1 MAESKSKKPSS
12 RAKPRAAKSTGKA
25 TARTKSVKPAAK
37 AKAAKGPASKPKSAK
52 AAAKPKSA
60 KTTRTPPAKA
70 KSAAKQAARPK
81 AKAKPKAPSVRKAR
95 IEKPSPPVARAK
107 PRPPQIGRD
116 WSATLFLPKT
126 DFPMKAGLPEREPE
140 LLKRWARL
148 RLYDRMREEAM
159 GREKFIL
166 HDGPPYANG
175 HLHIG
180 HALNKILKDVINRSQ
195 SMMGKDANY
204 VPGWDCHGLPIE
216 WKIEEENYRAK
227 GKTKP
232 DLSDPAAMIAFRRE
246 CRAYAQHWLE
256 VQREEFKRLG
266 VEGDWDHPYTTMS
279 FDAEATIASELMKFA
294 MNGTLYRG
302 SKPVMW
308 SVVEKTALAEAE
320 VEYQEITSPAI
331 YVKFPAFSVVSG
343 VIDESAGA
351 AAYELVH
358 LNASVLIWTTTPWTI
373 PGNRAISFSPSINY
387 ALYRVSAPDDENT
400 PRWAREGDHYV
411 VADSLGESVMRAARV
426 PDGGWRRVR
435 PVTST
440 ELSCLVCSHPL
451 RNANLGGY
459 DFEVPLLAGEHVT
472 EDTGTGF
479 VHTAPGHGTEDYEI
493 WKANERS
500 LRLRGIVVGIPFT
513 IGADGRFTSEAPGFK
528 DNRVINDSGEW
539 GDANKAVIAALE
551 GAHMLVA
558 RKPHKHDY
566 PHSWRSK
573 KPVIFRATP
582 QWFIAMDKDIEEKP
596 DTLRDRGLEA
606 IGKTS
611 WVPPQGENRIR
622 GMVETRPD
630 WVVSRQR
637 AWGVPITM
645 FMHKTRPEVIPNPTF
660 PKAGE
665 LIDRIVAAFA
675 REGADAW
682 FEDGAKQRF
691 LGGLVDDPAEWEKVD
706 DILDVWFDSG
716 STHAFVLEV
725 RPDLAWPASLYLEG
739 SDQHRGWFQSSLL
752 EACGTRGR
760 APFEAVLTHGFVV
773 DEDGRKM
780 SKSLG
785 NVVAPQDIIR
795 QSGAE
800 ILRLWAM
807 SSDYAEDLR
816 IGPDIIKANVES
828 YRKLRNTLRFM
839 LGNLAHYEPSL
850 AVGYAEMPEL
860 ERYMLSRLAEL
871 DHLVRAGYEAFDFKR
886 VFHALL
892 NFCVNDL
899 SAFYFDIRKDAL
911 YCDPYDSVARRSAL
925 TVLDIVFGALTAWLA
940 PMLAFTME
948 EAWLNRFPGEASSV
962 HLRQFPAI
970 PSAWRDE
977 ALAEK
982 WRKVRTVRRV
992 VTGALEIERKEGR
1005 IGSSLEAAPK
1015 VYIADRD
1022 LREALAG
1029 VDLAEIAITSGAELF
1044 SGVGPEGA
1052 FRLEDVPG
1060 VAVVF
1065 ARAKGTKC
1073 ARSWKILEDVGAD
1086 SEFPELSLRDAEAV
1100 RQFDA
1105 RHPLAAE

>member
-1 MAESKSKKPSS
+1 MAKSKSKKPSS
-12 RAKPRAAKSTGKA
+12 RAKPKRAAKSTGKA

-37 AKAAKGPASKPKSAK
+37 AKAAKRPASKPKSAK

-60 KTTRTPPAKA
+60 KTTRMPQAIAKA
-70 KSAAKQAARPK
+70 AAKQAARPK
-81 AKAKPKAPSVRKAR
+81 AKAKPKAPPVRKAR
-95 IEKPSPPVARAK
+95 LERPSPPVARAK

-159 GREKFIL
+159 GREKFVL

-175 HLHIG
+175 HIHIG
-180 HALNKILKDVINRSQ
+180 TGLNKILKDVVTRSQ
-195 SMMGKDANY
+195 GMMGKDANY

-232 DLSDPAAMIAFRRE
+232 DLTDPSAMIAFRQE
-246 CRAYAQHWLE
+246 CRAYAQHWLD

-266 VEGDWDHPYTTMS
+266 IEGDWDHPYTTMS

-331 YVKFPAFSVVSG
+331 YVKFPLKFAGTGTHHPRVA
-343 VIDESAGA
+343 DEKDTYAEKLASA
-351 AAYELVH
+351 
-358 LNASVLIWTTTPWTI
+358 SILIWTTTPWTI
-373 PGNRAISFSPSINY
+373 PGNRAISYSPRIGY
-387 ALYRVSAPDDENT
+387 GLYEVQEVPAENWAKTGDRLVLADGLAESLRV
-400 PRWAREGDHYV
+400 
-411 VADSLGESVMRAARV
+411 AARV
-426 PDGGWRRVR
+426 ESWRRLGD
-435 PVTST
+435 VTAEMLRS
-440 ELSCLVCSHPL
+440 SVAKHPL
-451 RNANLGGY
+451 HDNGY
-459 DFEVPLLAGEHVT
+459 DFDVPLLAGEHVT

-479 VHTAPGHGTEDYEI
+479 VHTAPGHGTDDFEI
-493 WKANERS
+493 WAANEAT
-500 LRLRGIVVGIPFT
+500 LRQRGIDTKIPFT
-513 IGADGRFTSEAPGFK
+513 VDADGYFTKEAPGFEGR
-528 DNRVINDSGEW
+528 RVVDDKGKF
-539 GDANKAVIAALE
+539 GDANEAVIEALIK
-551 GAHMLVA
+551 ANALLA
-558 RKPHKHDY
+558 RARYKHDY

-573 KPVIFRATP
+573 KPVIFRNTP
-582 QWFIAMDKDIEEKP
+582 QWFIAMDSAIDADAP
-596 DTLRDRGLEA
+596 TDTLRHRALAA
-606 IGKTS
+606 ISETR

-622 GMVETRPD
+622 GMIDTKPD

-637 AWGVPITM
+637 AWGVPITV
-645 FMHKTRPEVIPNPTF
+645 FRHKESGRVIPGRDFN
-660 PKAGE
+660 ASGE
-665 LIDRIVAAFA
+665 LIDRIAAAFA

-682 FEDGAKQRF
+682 FEPGARERF
-691 LGGLVDDPAEWEKVD
+691 LGSLVDDPAEWEKVD

-773 DEDGRKM
+773 DEYGRKM

-785 NVVAPQDIIR
+785 NVVAPQDVIR

-871 DHLVRAGYEAFDFKR
+871 DQLVRAGYEAFDFKR

-962 HLRQFPAI
+962 HLRQFPAT

-982 WRKVRTVRRV
+982 WRKVRAVRRV

-1022 LREALAG
+1022 LRDALAG
-1029 VDLAEIAITSGAELF
+1029 VDLAEISITSGAELM
-1044 SGVGPEGA
+1044 SSAGPETA

-1086 SEFPELSLRDAEAV
+1086 PEFPELSLRDAEAV

>member
-1 MAESKSKKPSS
+1 MAQSKSKKPSS
-12 RAKPRAAKSTGKA
+12 RAKPKRAAKSTGKA

-37 AKAAKGPASKPKSAK
+37 AKAAKRPASKPKSAK

-60 KTTRTPPAKA
+60 KTTRTPQAIAKA
-70 KSAAKQAARPK
+70 AAKQAARPK
-81 AKAKPKAPSVRKAR
+81 AKAKPKAPPVRKAR
-95 IEKPSPPVARAK
+95 LERPSPPVARAK

-159 GREKFIL
+159 GREKFVL

-175 HLHIG
+175 HIHIG
-180 HALNKILKDVINRSQ
+180 TGLNKILKDVVTRSQ
-195 SMMGKDANY
+195 GMMGKDANY

-232 DLSDPAAMIAFRRE
+232 DLTDPSAMIAFRQE
-246 CRAYAQHWLE
+246 CRAYAQHWLD

-266 VEGDWDHPYTTMS
+266 IEGDWDHPYTTMS

-331 YVKFPAFSVVSG
+331 YVKFPLKFAG
-343 VIDESAGA
+343 TGTHHPRLADEKDTYAEKLASA
-351 AAYELVH
+351 
-358 LNASVLIWTTTPWTI
+358 SILIWTTTPWTI
-373 PGNRAISFSPSINY
+373 PGNRAISYSPRIGY
-387 ALYRVSAPDDENT
+387 GLYEVQEVPAEN
-400 PRWAREGDHYV
+400 WAKTGDRLV
-411 VADSLGESVMRAARV
+411 LADSLAESLRVAARAES
-426 PDGGWRRVR
+426 WRRLGD
-435 PVTST
+435 VTAEMLRS
-440 ELSCLVCSHPL
+440 SVAKHPL
-451 RNANLGGY
+451 HDNGY
-459 DFEVPLLAGEHVT
+459 DFDVPLLAGEHVT

-479 VHTAPGHGTEDYEI
+479 VHTAPGHGTDDFEI
-493 WKANERS
+493 WAANEAT
-500 LRLRGIVVGIPFT
+500 LRQRGIDTKIPFT
-513 IGADGRFTSEAPGFK
+513 VDADGYFTKEAPGFEGR
-528 DNRVINDSGEW
+528 RVVDDKGKF
-539 GDANKAVIAALE
+539 GDANEAVIEALIK
-551 GAHMLVA
+551 ANAVLA
-558 RKPHKHDY
+558 RARYKHDY

-573 KPVIFRATP
+573 KPVIFRNTP
-582 QWFIAMDKDIEEKP
+582 QWFIAMDSAIDADAP
-596 DTLRDRGLEA
+596 TDTLRHRALAA
-606 IGKTS
+606 ISETR
-611 WVPPQGENRIR
+611 WVPPQGENRIH
-622 GMVETRPD
+622 GMIDTKPD

-637 AWGVPITM
+637 AWGVPITV
-645 FMHKTRPEVIPNPTF
+645 FRHKESGRVIPGRDFN
-660 PKAGE
+660 ASGE
-665 LIDRIVAAFA
+665 LIDRIAAAFA

-682 FEDGAKQRF
+682 FEPGARERF
-691 LGGLVDDPAEWEKVD
+691 LGSLVDDPAEWEKVD

-773 DEDGRKM
+773 DEYGRKM

-785 NVVAPQDIIR
+785 NVVAPQDVIR

-871 DHLVRAGYEAFDFKR
+871 DQLVRAGYEAFDFKR

-899 SAFYFDIRKDAL
+899 SAFHFDIRKDAL

-962 HLRQFPAI
+962 HLRQFPAT

-982 WRKVRTVRRV
+982 WRKVRAVRRV

-1022 LREALAG
+1022 LRDALAG
-1029 VDLAEIAITSGAELF
+1029 VDLAEISITSGAELM
-1044 SGVGPEGA
+1044 SSAGPETA

-1086 SEFPELSLRDAEAV
+1086 PEFPELSLRDAEAV

>member
-1 MAESKSKKPSS
+1 MAQSKSKKPSS
-12 RAKPRAAKSTGKA
+12 RAKPKRAAKSTGKA

-37 AKAAKGPASKPKSAK
+37 AKAAKRPASKPKSAK

-60 KTTRTPPAKA
+60 KTTRTPQAIAKA
-70 KSAAKQAARPK
+70 AAKQAARPK
-81 AKAKPKAPSVRKAR
+81 AKAKPKAPPVRKAR
-95 IEKPSPPVARAK
+95 LERPSPPVARAK

-159 GREKFIL
+159 GREKFVL

-175 HLHIG
+175 HIHIG
-180 HALNKILKDVINRSQ
+180 TGLNKILKDVVTRSQ
-195 SMMGKDANY
+195 GMMGKDANY

-232 DLSDPAAMIAFRRE
+232 DLTDPSAMIAFRQE
-246 CRAYAQHWLE
+246 CRAYAQHWLD

-266 VEGDWDHPYTTMS
+266 IEGDWDHPYTTMS

-331 YVKFPAFSVVSG
+331 YVKFPLKFAG
-343 VIDESAGA
+343 TGTHHPRLADEKDTYAEKLASA
-351 AAYELVH
+351 
-358 LNASVLIWTTTPWTI
+358 SILIWTTTPWTI
-373 PGNRAISFSPSINY
+373 PGNRAISYSPRIGY
-387 ALYRVSAPDDENT
+387 GLYEVQEVPAEN
-400 PRWAREGDHYV
+400 WAKTGDRLV
-411 VADSLGESVMRAARV
+411 LADSLAESLRVAARAES
-426 PDGGWRRVR
+426 WRRLGD
-435 PVTST
+435 VTAEMLRS
-440 ELSCLVCSHPL
+440 SVAKHPL
-451 RNANLGGY
+451 HDNGY
-459 DFEVPLLAGEHVT
+459 DFDVPLLAGEHVT

-479 VHTAPGHGTEDYEI
+479 VHTAPGHGTDDFEI
-493 WKANERS
+493 WAANEAT
-500 LRLRGIVVGIPFT
+500 LRQRGIDTRIPFT
-513 IGADGRFTSEAPGFK
+513 VDADGYFTKEAPGFEGR
-528 DNRVINDSGEW
+528 RVVDDKGKF
-539 GDANKAVIAALE
+539 GDANEAVIEALIK
-551 GAHMLVA
+551 ANALLA
-558 RKPHKHDY
+558 RARYKHDY

-573 KPVIFRATP
+573 KPVIFRNTP
-582 QWFIAMDKDIEEKP
+582 QWFIAMDSAIDADAP
-596 DTLRDRGLEA
+596 TDTLRHRALAA
-606 IGKTS
+606 ISETR

-622 GMVETRPD
+622 GMIDTKPD

-637 AWGVPITM
+637 AWGVPITV
-645 FMHKTRPEVIPNPTF
+645 FRHKESGRVIPGRDFN
-660 PKAGE
+660 ASGE
-665 LIDRIVAAFA
+665 LIDRIAAAFA

-682 FEDGAKQRF
+682 FEPGARERF
-691 LGGLVDDPAEWEKVD
+691 LGSLVDDPAEWEKVD

-773 DEDGRKM
+773 DEYGRKM

-785 NVVAPQDIIR
+785 NVVAPQDVIR

-871 DHLVRAGYEAFDFKR
+871 DQLVRAGYEAFDFKR

-962 HLRQFPAI
+962 HLRQFPAT

-982 WRKVRTVRRV
+982 WRKVRAVRRV

-1022 LREALAG
+1022 LRDALAG
-1029 VDLAEIAITSGAELF
+1029 VDLAEISITSGAELM
-1044 SGVGPEGA
+1044 SSAGPETA

-1086 SEFPELSLRDAEAV
+1086 PEFPELSLRDAEAV

>member
-1 MAESKSKKPSS
+1 MAKEKSKKPSS
-12 RAKPRAAKSTGKA
+12 RAKPKRAAKPAGKSK
-25 TARTKSVKPAAK
+25 TAK
-37 AKAAKGPASKPKSAK
+37 AKTAKRPASRPKSAK
-52 AAAKPKSA
+52 AAKPRSA
-60 KTTRTPPAKA
+60 KTTHTPAKA
-70 KSAAKQAARPK
+70 KAAAKQAARPK
-81 AKAKPKAPSVRKAR
+81 AKAKPKAPPVSNALVK
-95 IEKPSPPVARAK
+95 KPSAPVARAM

-140 LLKRWARL
+140 LLKRWQRL

-175 HLHIG
+175 NIHIG
-180 HALNKILKDVINRSQ
+180 TGLNKILKDVINRSQ
-195 SMMGKDANY
+195 RMMGKDANY

-216 WKIEEENYRAK
+216 WKIEEENYRSK

-232 DLSDPAAMIAFRRE
+232 DLSDPAAMIAFRQE
-246 CRAYAQHWLE
+246 CRAYAQHWLD

-279 FDAEATIASELMKFA
+279 FDAEATIAAELMKFA
-294 MNGTLYRG
+294 MNGLLYRG

-320 VEYQEITSPAI
+320 VEYQEITSHTI
-331 YVKFPAFSVVSG
+331 FVKFPIVRATTG
-343 VIDESAGA
+343 NLDP
-351 AAYELVH
+351 YEL
-358 LNASVLIWTTTPWTI
+358 LDASIVIWTTTPWTI
-373 PGNRAISFSPSINY
+373 PGNRAISYSNSIAY
-387 ALYRVSAPDDENT
+387 GLYKVTGAPDGNWTKVGDKLVIADALAENLK
-400 PRWAREGDHYV
+400 A
-411 VADSLGESVMRAARV
+411 AARIESWNRLGDV
-426 PDGGWRRVR
+426 KGEMLRH
-435 PVTST
+435 SM
-440 ELSCLVCSHPL
+440 SAHPL
-451 RNANLGGY
+451 RGRGY
-459 DFEVPLLAGEHVT
+459 DFDVPLLAGEHVT

-479 VHTAPGHGTEDYEI
+479 VHTAPGHGTDDFEI
-493 WKANERS
+493 WAANEAT
-500 LRLRGIVVGIPFT
+500 LRQRRIDTKIPFT
-513 IGADGRFTSEAPGFK
+513 VDADGYFTKEAPGFEGK
-528 DNRVINDSGEW
+528 RVIDDKGNF
-539 GDANKAVIAALE
+539 GDANEAVIRALIE
-551 GAHMLVA
+551 ANALIA
-558 RKPHKHDY
+558 RGRLRHDY

-573 KPVIFRATP
+573 KPVIFRNTP
-582 QWFIAMDKDIEEKP
+582 QWFIAMDSAIDVDAP
-596 DTLRDRGLEA
+596 TDTLRHRALAA
-606 IGKTS
+606 ISETR

-622 GMVETRPD
+622 GMIDTKPD

-637 AWGVPITM
+637 AWGVPITV
-645 FMHKTRPEVIPNPTF
+645 FRNINPSSESF
-660 PKAGE
+660 DDVVPSKEYSWSEA
-665 LIDRIVAAFA
+665 LIERVREAFA

-682 FEDGAKQRF
+682 FKPGARERF
-691 LGGLVDDPAEWEKVD
+691 LGGLVDDPADWEKVD

-760 APFEAVLTHGFVV
+760 APYEAVLTHGFVV

-785 NVVAPQDIIR
+785 NVVAPQDVIR

-871 DHLVRAGYEAFDFKR
+871 DQLVRAGYQAFDFKR

-911 YCDPYDSVARRSAL
+911 YCDPYDSLTRRSAL
-925 TVLDIVFGALTAWLA
+925 TVLDILFGALTAWLA

-962 HLRQFPAI
+962 HLRQFPTI
-970 PSAWRDE
+970 PAAWRDE

-982 WRKVRTVRRV
+982 WRKVRAVRRV

-1015 VYIADRD
+1015 VYVADRD

-1029 VDLAEIAITSGAELF
+1029 VDLAEISITSGAELM

-1052 FRLEDVPG
+1052 FRLDDVPG

-1065 ARAKGTKC
+1065 ARAQGTKC

-1086 SEFPELSLRDAEAV
+1086 PEFPELSLRDAEAV